1 MGLAPIVNTSIPEAT
16 QWENKS
22 RKHSTMN
29 CVRFFLA
36 ATLVCMEAMADN
48 SPELKGFNM
57 FSSLLADKILKNQ
70 IDKLEEKRF
79 LGMQD
84 LLFSFQ
90 KNGNRHTV
98 RLLVGSELE
107 SKSVFYVL

>member
-57 FSSLLADKILKNQ
+57 FSSLLADKILENQ
-70 IDKLEEKRF
+70 IDELEEKRF
-79 LGMQD
+79 LGMQGD
-84 LLFSFQ
+84 AAYSSNMRITQ
-90 KNGNRHTV
+90 AGTV
-98 RLLVGSELE
+98 WDIIRS
-107 SKSVFYVL
+107 SVVEFKA